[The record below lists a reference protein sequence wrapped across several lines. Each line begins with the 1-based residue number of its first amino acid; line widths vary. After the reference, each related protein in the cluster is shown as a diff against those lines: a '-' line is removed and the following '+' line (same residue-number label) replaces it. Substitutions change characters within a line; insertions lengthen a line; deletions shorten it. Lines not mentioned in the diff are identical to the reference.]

1 MNYLINRI
9 GLFIYGI
16 ASIIESVANTILYI
30 THLDVVRKP
39 FDWALR
45 FYFWYTNKFLKGR
58 YIANLRRQ
66 HGQDIEERENLRAT
80 SSPKTK

>member
-1 MNYLINRI
+1 MNYLIKRI

-39 FDWALR
+39 FDWALP
-45 FYFWYTNKFLKGR
+45 FYFWYTNKFLKGS
-58 YIANLRRQ
+58 YIANLRNQ
-66 HGQDIEERENLRAT
+66 HGQDI
-80 SSPKTK
+80 